1 MLVILLD
8 SLETPVKYVGWEE
21 KMFKVLW
28 LAGKTFDIYTIIL
41 QKNEINLK
49 NQAFPSA
56 ICRLERE
63 RVLDT
68 TKKC

>member
-8 SLETPVKYVGWEE
+8 SLETRVTYAGME

-28 LAGKTFDIYTIIL
+28 LAGNTIDIYTIIL

-56 ICRLERE
+56 MWRFERE

-68 TKKC
+68 TKIC

>member
-1 MLVILLD
+1 MPVILLD
-8 SLETPVKYVGWEE
+8 SLETPVKYAGLE

-28 LAGKTFDIYTIIL
+28 LAGNTIDIYTIIL

-49 NQAFPSA
+49 NHAFPSA